1 MLPPGVHAVHQAA
14 VANDTPIATAGGQ
27 PAPKLNPAEGA
38 SVEIIS
44 PKAEQVFKGDKVPL
58 RFKLIKGK
66 RGHHVHAYIDG
77 ELMGMFEGKQGTL
90 NGIRPGRHVLELRV
104 VAEDHQTELD
114 ASDRI
119 TFVVK

>member
-1 MLPPGVHAVHQAA
+1 MLPPGVHAVHQTA
-14 VANDTPIATAGGQ
+14 VANSSTIATTEGQ
-27 PAPKLNPAEGA
+27 TAPKLDPAEGA

-58 RFKLIKGK
+58 RFKLTKGK

-77 ELMGMFEGKQGTL
+77 ELMGMFDGRQGTL
-90 NGIRPGRHVLELRV
+90 NGIAPGRHVLELRV

-119 TFVVK
+119 EFVVK